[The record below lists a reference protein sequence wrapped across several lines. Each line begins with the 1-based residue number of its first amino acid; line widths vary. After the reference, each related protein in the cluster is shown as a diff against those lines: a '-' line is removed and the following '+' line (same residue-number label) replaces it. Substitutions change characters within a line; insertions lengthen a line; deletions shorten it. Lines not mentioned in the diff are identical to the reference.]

1 MLKHGFRQMF
11 LGMEQVSS
19 LSRLLNLHR
28 LLQQK
33 ESNQLKKENKIKKAF
48 VSVGACFCALLGMLT
63 ACTQPAPTSQESGYK
78 TMTVKKENR
87 LLTNSYSAVVKGRQS
102 VEIRPQVSGTITE
115 ICVKEGAKV
124 HKGQVLFVIDQ
135 VPYKAAL
142 QTALANVKSAEA
154 AVATA
159 RLTFDSKEELFKERV
174 VSDFDRQTAQNS
186 LLEAEASLAQA
197 KANETNARNDLSYT
211 VVRSPVDG
219 VAGMSSYRVG
229 ALVNSSIT
237 TPLLTVS
244 DDEEVYVYFSM
255 TENQMLSLLRQYG
268 SVDKALAGMPKVSLQ
283 LSDGVKYAHEGVI
296 DAISGTID
304 TGTGAVSLRAVFPNP
319 EGMLRNGSTATLVL
333 PYTKENA
340 LVVPQEATFEIQD
353 KVYVYKVN
361 ESGKAESAQ
370 VTVFPLNNG
379 QEYIVE
385 SGLQEGE
392 VIVAEGAGL
401 IQENTQILSL
411 HTEK

>member
-1 MLKHGFRQMF
+1 MF

-33 ESNQLKKENKIKKAF
+33 ESNQLKKENKMKKAF

-63 ACTQPAPTSQESGYK
+63 ACTQPASTSQESGYK

-197 KANETNARNDLSYT
+197 KTNETNARNDLSYT

-244 DDEEVYVYFSM
+244 DDKEVYVYFSM
-255 TENQMLSLLRQYG
+255 TENQMLSLIRQYG

-353 KVYVYKVN
+353 KVYVYKMN

>member
-1 MLKHGFRQMF
+1 MLKQGFKQMF

-19 LSRLLNLHR
+19 LFRLLNLHR

-33 ESNQLKKENKIKKAF
+33 ESNQLKKENKMKKAF

-159 RLTFDSKEELFKERV
+159 RLTSDSKEELYKERV

-244 DDEEVYVYFSM
+244 DDEEVYIYFSM

-268 SVDKALAGMPKVSLQ
+268 SVDQALAGMPKVSLQ

>member
-1 MLKHGFRQMF
+1 MF

-33 ESNQLKKENKIKKAF
+33 ESNQLKKENKMKKAF

-268 SVDKALAGMPKVSLQ
+268 SVDKSLAGMPKVSLQ

-304 TGTGAVSLRAVFPNP
+304 TGTGAASLRAVFPNP

>member
-1 MLKHGFRQMF
+1 M
-11 LGMEQVSS
+11 
-19 LSRLLNLHR
+19 
-28 LLQQK
+28 
-33 ESNQLKKENKIKKAF
+33 KKAF
-48 VSVGACFCALLGMLT
+48 VFVGTCLVTLLGLLT
-63 ACTQPAPTSQESGYK
+63 ACTQSAGTSQEGGYK

-102 VEIRPQVSGTITE
+102 VEIRPQVSGTITD

-124 HKGQVLFVIDQ
+124 QKGQVLFVIDQ
-135 VPYKAAL
+135 VPYQAAL
-142 QTALANVKSAEA
+142 QTAVANVKSAEA

-159 RLTFDSKEELFKERV
+159 RLTSDSKEELFKEKV
-174 VSDFDRQTAQNS
+174 VSDFDRQTARNS

-197 KANETNARNDLSYT
+197 KAAETNARNDLSYT
-211 VVRSPVDG
+211 VVRSPVNG

-244 DDEEVYVYFSM
+244 DDEEIYVYFSL
-255 TENQMLSLLRQYG
+255 TENQILSLVRQYG
-268 SVDKALAGMPKVSLQ
+268 SVEKALADMPKVSLL
-283 LSDGVKYAHEGVI
+283 LSDGTTYAHEGTV

-304 TGTGAVSLRAVFPNP
+304 TETGAISLRAVFPNP

-333 PYTKENA
+333 PYTKNDVM
-340 LVVPQEATFEIQD
+340 VVPQEATFEIQD

-361 ESGKAESAQ
+361 ADGKAESAQ

-385 SGLQEGE
+385 SGLQEGD

-401 IQENTQILSL
+401 IQENTQILSA

>member
-1 MLKHGFRQMF
+1 M
-11 LGMEQVSS
+11 
-19 LSRLLNLHR
+19 
-28 LLQQK
+28 
-33 ESNQLKKENKIKKAF
+33 KKAF
-48 VSVGACFCALLGMLT
+48 VFVGTCLVTLLGLLT
-63 ACTQPAPTSQESGYK
+63 ACTQSGGTSQEGGYK

-102 VEIRPQVSGTITE
+102 VEIRPQVSGTITD

-124 HKGQVLFVIDQ
+124 QKGQVLFVIDQ
-135 VPYKAAL
+135 VPYQAAL
-142 QTALANVKSAEA
+142 QTAVANVKSAEA

-159 RLTFDSKEELFKERV
+159 RLTSDSKEELFKEKV
-174 VSDFDRQTAQNS
+174 VSDFDRQTARNS

-197 KANETNARNDLSYT
+197 KAAETNARNDLSYT
-211 VVRSPVDG
+211 VVRSPVNG

-244 DDEEVYVYFSM
+244 DDEEIYVYFSL
-255 TENQMLSLLRQYG
+255 TENQILSLVRQYG
-268 SVDKALAGMPKVSLQ
+268 SVEKALAGMPKVSLL
-283 LSDGVKYAHEGVI
+283 LSDGTTYAHEGTV

-304 TGTGAVSLRAVFPNP
+304 TETGAISLRAVFPNP

-333 PYTKENA
+333 PYTKNDVM
-340 LVVPQEATFEIQD
+340 VVPQEATFEIQD

-361 ESGKAESAQ
+361 ADGKAESAQ

-385 SGLQEGE
+385 SGLQEGD

-401 IQENTQILSL
+401 IQENTQILSA

>member
-1 MLKHGFRQMF
+1 MF

-33 ESNQLKKENKIKKAF
+33 ESNQLKKENKMKKAF

-186 LLEAEASLAQA
+186 LWEAEASLAQA

>member
-1 MLKHGFRQMF
+1 M
-11 LGMEQVSS
+11 
-19 LSRLLNLHR
+19 
-28 LLQQK
+28 
-33 ESNQLKKENKIKKAF
+33 KKAF
-48 VSVGACFCALLGMLT
+48 VFVGTCLVTLLGLLT
-63 ACTQPAPTSQESGYK
+63 ACTQSGGTSQEGGYK

-102 VEIRPQVSGTITE
+102 VEIRPQVSGTITD

-124 HKGQVLFVIDQ
+124 QKGQVLFVIDQ
-135 VPYKAAL
+135 VPYQAAL
-142 QTALANVKSAEA
+142 QTAVANVKSAEA

-159 RLTFDSKEELFKERV
+159 RLTSDSKEELFKEKV
-174 VSDFDRQTAQNS
+174 VSDFDRQTARNS

-197 KANETNARNDLSYT
+197 KAAETNARNDLSYT
-211 VVRSPVDG
+211 VVRSPVNG

-244 DDEEVYVYFSM
+244 DDEEIYVYFSL
-255 TENQMLSLLRQYG
+255 TENQILSLVRQYG
-268 SVDKALAGMPKVSLQ
+268 SVEKALAGMPKVSLL
-283 LSDGVKYAHEGVI
+283 LSDGTTYAHEGTV

-304 TGTGAVSLRAVFPNP
+304 TETGAISLRAVFPNP
-319 EGMLRNGSTATLVL
+319 KGMLRNGSTATLVL
-333 PYTKENA
+333 PYTKNDV

-361 ESGKAESAQ
+361 KEGKAESAQ
-370 VTVFPLNNG
+370 MTVFPLNNG

-385 SGLQEGE
+385 SGLQEGD

-401 IQENTQILSL
+401 IQENTQILSA
-411 HTEK
+411 HTEE

>member
-28 LLQQK
+28 LLQQN
-33 ESNQLKKENKIKKAF
+33 ESNQLQKENKMKKAF

-244 DDEEVYVYFSM
+244 DDKEVYVYFSM

-268 SVDKALAGMPKVSLQ
+268 SVDKSLAGMPKVSLQ

-385 SGLQEGE
+385 SGLLEGE

>member
-1 MLKHGFRQMF
+1 MF

-33 ESNQLKKENKIKKAF
+33 ESNQLKKENKMKKAF

-154 AVATA
+154 VVATA

-268 SVDKALAGMPKVSLQ
+268 SVDKSLAGMPKVSLQ

>member
-1 MLKHGFRQMF
+1 M
-11 LGMEQVSS
+11 
-19 LSRLLNLHR
+19 
-28 LLQQK
+28 
-33 ESNQLKKENKIKKAF
+33 KKAF
-48 VSVGACFCALLGMLT
+48 VFVGTCLVTLLGLLT
-63 ACTQPAPTSQESGYK
+63 ACTQSAGTSQEGGYK

-102 VEIRPQVSGTITE
+102 VEIRPQVSGTIID

-124 HKGQVLFVIDQ
+124 QKGQVLFVIDQ
-135 VPYKAAL
+135 VPYQAAL
-142 QTALANVKSAEA
+142 QTAVANVKSAEA

-159 RLTFDSKEELFKERV
+159 RLTSDSKEELFKEKV
-174 VSDFDRQTAQNS
+174 VSDFDRQTARNS

-197 KANETNARNDLSYT
+197 KAAETNARNDLSYT
-211 VVRSPVDG
+211 VVRSPVNG

-244 DDEEVYVYFSM
+244 DDEEIYVYFSL
-255 TENQMLSLLRQYG
+255 TENQILSLVRQYG
-268 SVDKALAGMPKVSLQ
+268 SVEKALADMPKVSLL
-283 LSDGVKYAHEGVI
+283 LSDDTTYAHEGTV

-304 TGTGAVSLRAVFPNP
+304 TETGAISLRAVFPNP

-333 PYTKENA
+333 PYTKNDVM
-340 LVVPQEATFEIQD
+340 VVPQEATFEIQD

-361 ESGKAESAQ
+361 KEGKAESAQ

-385 SGLQEGE
+385 SGLQEGD

-401 IQENTQILSL
+401 IQENTQILSV

>member
-1 MLKHGFRQMF
+1 M
-11 LGMEQVSS
+11 
-19 LSRLLNLHR
+19 
-28 LLQQK
+28 
-33 ESNQLKKENKIKKAF
+33 KKAF

-115 ICVKEGAKV
+115 IFVKEGAKV

>member
-33 ESNQLKKENKIKKAF
+33 ESNQLKKENKKKAF

-211 VVRSPVDG
+211 VVRNPVDG

-268 SVDKALAGMPKVSLQ
+268 SVDKSLAGMPKVSLQ

>member
-1 MLKHGFRQMF
+1 MF

-33 ESNQLKKENKIKKAF
+33 ESNQLKKENKMKKAF

-135 VPYKAAL
+135 IPYKAAL

-244 DDEEVYVYFSM
+244 DDKEVYVYFSM

>member
-1 MLKHGFRQMF
+1 M
-11 LGMEQVSS
+11 
-19 LSRLLNLHR
+19 
-28 LLQQK
+28 
-33 ESNQLKKENKIKKAF
+33 KKAF

-268 SVDKALAGMPKVSLQ
+268 SVDKSLAGIPKVSLQ

-319 EGMLRNGSTATLVL
+319 EGMLQNGSTATLVL

>member
-1 MLKHGFRQMF
+1 M
-11 LGMEQVSS
+11 
-19 LSRLLNLHR
+19 
-28 LLQQK
+28 
-33 ESNQLKKENKIKKAF
+33 KKAF
-48 VSVGACFCALLGMLT
+48 VFVGTCLVTLLGLLT
-63 ACTQPAPTSQESGYK
+63 ACTQSAGTSQEGGYK

-87 LLTNSYSAVVKGRQS
+87 LLTNSYSAVMKGRQS
-102 VEIRPQVSGTITE
+102 VEIRPQVSGTITD

-124 HKGQVLFVIDQ
+124 QKGQVLFVIDQ
-135 VPYKAAL
+135 VPYQAAL
-142 QTALANVKSAEA
+142 QTAVANVKSAEA

-159 RLTFDSKEELFKERV
+159 RLTSDSKEELFKEKV
-174 VSDFDRQTAQNS
+174 VSDFDRQTARNS

-197 KANETNARNDLSYT
+197 KAAETNARNDLSYT
-211 VVRSPVDG
+211 VVRSPVNG

-244 DDEEVYVYFSM
+244 DDEEIYVYFSL
-255 TENQMLSLLRQYG
+255 TENQILSLVRQYG
-268 SVDKALAGMPKVSLQ
+268 SVEKALAGMPKVSLL
-283 LSDGVKYAHEGVI
+283 LSDGTTYAHEGTV

-304 TGTGAVSLRAVFPNP
+304 TETGAISLRAVFPNP

-333 PYTKENA
+333 PYTKNDVM
-340 LVVPQEATFEIQD
+340 VVPQEATFEIQD

-361 ESGKAESAQ
+361 KEGKAESAQ

-385 SGLQEGE
+385 SGLQEGD
-392 VIVAEGAGL
+392 VIVTEGAGL
-401 IQENTQILSL
+401 IQENTQILSV

>member
-1 MLKHGFRQMF
+1 MLKHGFGQMF

>member
-19 LSRLLNLHR
+19 LSRLLNLHQ

-33 ESNQLKKENKIKKAF
+33 ESNQLKKENKMKKAF

>member
-1 MLKHGFRQMF
+1 M
-11 LGMEQVSS
+11 
-19 LSRLLNLHR
+19 
-28 LLQQK
+28 
-33 ESNQLKKENKIKKAF
+33 KKAF
-48 VSVGACFCALLGMLT
+48 VFVGTCLVTLLGLLT
-63 ACTQPAPTSQESGYK
+63 ACTQSAGTSQEGGYK

-102 VEIRPQVSGTITE
+102 VEIRPQVSGTITD

-124 HKGQVLFVIDQ
+124 QKGQVLFVIDQ
-135 VPYKAAL
+135 VPYQAAL
-142 QTALANVKSAEA
+142 QTAVANVKSAEA

-159 RLTFDSKEELFKERV
+159 RLTSDSKEELFKEKV
-174 VSDFDRQTAQNS
+174 VSDFDRQTARNS
-186 LLEAEASLAQA
+186 LLEAEAGLAQA
-197 KANETNARNDLSYT
+197 KAAETNARNDLSYT
-211 VVRSPVDG
+211 VVRSPVNG

-244 DDEEVYVYFSM
+244 DDEEIYVYFSL
-255 TENQMLSLLRQYG
+255 TENQILSLVRQYG
-268 SVDKALAGMPKVSLQ
+268 SVEKALAGMPKVSLL
-283 LSDGVKYAHEGVI
+283 LSDGTTYAHEGTV

-304 TGTGAVSLRAVFPNP
+304 TETGAISLRAVFPNP

-333 PYTKENA
+333 PYTKNDVM
-340 LVVPQEATFEIQD
+340 VVPQEATFEIQD

-361 ESGKAESAQ
+361 KEGKAESAQ

-385 SGLQEGE
+385 SGLQEGD
-392 VIVAEGAGL
+392 VIVPEGAGL
-401 IQENTQILSL
+401 IQENTQILSV

>member
-1 MLKHGFRQMF
+1 M
-11 LGMEQVSS
+11 
-19 LSRLLNLHR
+19 
-28 LLQQK
+28 
-33 ESNQLKKENKIKKAF
+33 KKAF
-48 VSVGACFCALLGMLT
+48 VFVGTCLVTLLGLLT
-63 ACTQPAPTSQESGYK
+63 ACTQSAGTSQEGGYK

-87 LLTNSYSAVVKGRQS
+87 LLTNSYSAVMKGRQS
-102 VEIRPQVSGTITE
+102 VEIRPQVSGTITD

-124 HKGQVLFVIDQ
+124 QKGQVLFVIDQ
-135 VPYKAAL
+135 VPYQAAL
-142 QTALANVKSAEA
+142 QTAVANVKSAEA

-159 RLTFDSKEELFKERV
+159 RLTSDSKEELFKEKV
-174 VSDFDRQTAQNS
+174 VSDFDRQTARNS
-186 LLEAEASLAQA
+186 LLEAEAGLAQA
-197 KANETNARNDLSYT
+197 KAAETNARNDLSYT
-211 VVRSPVDG
+211 VVRSPVNG

-244 DDEEVYVYFSM
+244 DDEEIYVYFSL
-255 TENQMLSLLRQYG
+255 TENQILSLVRQYG
-268 SVDKALAGMPKVSLQ
+268 SVEKALAGMPKVSLL
-283 LSDGVKYAHEGVI
+283 LSDGTTYAHEGTV

-304 TGTGAVSLRAVFPNP
+304 TETGAISLRAVFPNP

-333 PYTKENA
+333 PYTKNDVM
-340 LVVPQEATFEIQD
+340 VVPQEATFEIQD

-361 ESGKAESAQ
+361 KEGKAESAQ
-370 VTVFPLNNG
+370 VTVFPLNSG

-385 SGLQEGE
+385 SGLQEGD

-401 IQENTQILSL
+401 IQENTQILSV

>member
-1 MLKHGFRQMF
+1 M
-11 LGMEQVSS
+11 
-19 LSRLLNLHR
+19 
-28 LLQQK
+28 
-33 ESNQLKKENKIKKAF
+33 KKAF

-135 VPYKAAL
+135 VPYK
-142 QTALANVKSAEA
+142 ALANVKSAEA

-268 SVDKALAGMPKVSLQ
+268 SVDKSLAGMPKVSLQ

>member
-1 MLKHGFRQMF
+1 M
-11 LGMEQVSS
+11 
-19 LSRLLNLHR
+19 
-28 LLQQK
+28 
-33 ESNQLKKENKIKKAF
+33 KKAF
-48 VSVGACFCALLGMLT
+48 VWVGTCLVTLLGLLT
-63 ACTQPAPTSQESGYK
+63 ACTQSAGTSQEGGYK

-102 VEIRPQVSGTITE
+102 VEIRPQVSGTITD

-124 HKGQVLFVIDQ
+124 QKGQVLFVIDQ
-135 VPYKAAL
+135 VPYQAAL
-142 QTALANVKSAEA
+142 QTAVANVKSAEA

-159 RLTFDSKEELFKERV
+159 RLTSDSKEELFQEKV
-174 VSDFDRQTAQNS
+174 VSDFDRQTARNS

-197 KANETNARNDLSYT
+197 KAAETNARNDLSYT
-211 VVRSPVDG
+211 VVRSPVNG

-244 DDEEVYVYFSM
+244 DDEEIYVYFSL
-255 TENQMLSLLRQYG
+255 TENQILSLVRQYG
-268 SVDKALAGMPKVSLQ
+268 SVEKALAGMPKVSLQ
-283 LSDGVKYAHEGVI
+283 LSDGTTYAHEGTV

-304 TGTGAVSLRAVFPNP
+304 TETGAISLRAVFPNP

-333 PYTKENA
+333 PYTKNA
-340 LVVPQEATFEIQD
+340 VLVVPQEATFEIQD

-361 ESGKAESAQ
+361 ADGKAESAQ

-385 SGLQEGE
+385 SGLKEGD

-401 IQENTQILSL
+401 IQENTQILSV

>member
-1 MLKHGFRQMF
+1 MF

-33 ESNQLKKENKIKKAF
+33 ESNQLKKENKMKKAF

-159 RLTFDSKEELFKERV
+159 RLTFDSKEELYKERV

-304 TGTGAVSLRAVFPNP
+304 TGTGAVSLRAVFPNL

>member
-1 MLKHGFRQMF
+1 MF

-33 ESNQLKKENKIKKAF
+33 ESNQLKKENKMKKAF

-135 VPYKAAL
+135 VPYKATL

>member
-33 ESNQLKKENKIKKAF
+33 ESNQLTKENKMKKAF

-268 SVDKALAGMPKVSLQ
+268 SVDKSLAGMPKVSLQ

>member
-19 LSRLLNLHR
+19 LSRLKNLHR

-33 ESNQLKKENKIKKAF
+33 ESNQLKKENKMKKAF

-268 SVDKALAGMPKVSLQ
+268 SVDKSLAGMPKVSLQ

>member
-1 MLKHGFRQMF
+1 MF

-33 ESNQLKKENKIKKAF
+33 ESNQLKKENKMKKAF
-48 VSVGACFCALLGMLT
+48 VSVGAYFCALLGMLT

-87 LLTNSYSAVVKGRQS
+87 LLTNSYSAIVKGRQS

-159 RLTFDSKEELFKERV
+159 RLTFDSKEELYKERV

-186 LLEAEASLAQA
+186 LWEAEASLAQA

>member
-1 MLKHGFRQMF
+1 M
-11 LGMEQVSS
+11 
-19 LSRLLNLHR
+19 
-28 LLQQK
+28 
-33 ESNQLKKENKIKKAF
+33 KKAF
-48 VSVGACFCALLGMLT
+48 VFVGTCLVTLLGLLT
-63 ACTQPAPTSQESGYK
+63 ACTQSAGTSQEGGYK

-102 VEIRPQVSGTITE
+102 VEIRPQVSGTITD

-124 HKGQVLFVIDQ
+124 QKGQVLFVIDQ
-135 VPYKAAL
+135 VPYQAAL
-142 QTALANVKSAEA
+142 QTAVANVKSAEA

-159 RLTFDSKEELFKERV
+159 RLTSDSKEELFKEKV
-174 VSDFDRQTAQNS
+174 VSDFDRQTARNS

-197 KANETNARNDLSYT
+197 KAAETNARNDLSYT
-211 VVRSPVDG
+211 VVRSPVNG

-229 ALVNSSIT
+229 TLVNSSIT

-244 DDEEVYVYFSM
+244 DDEEIYVYFSL
-255 TENQMLSLLRQYG
+255 TENQILSLVRQYG
-268 SVDKALAGMPKVSLQ
+268 SVEKALAGMPKVSLQ
-283 LSDGVKYAHEGVI
+283 LSDGTTYAHEGTV

-304 TGTGAVSLRAVFPNP
+304 TETGAISLRAVFPNP

-333 PYTKENA
+333 PYTKNDV

-361 ESGKAESAQ
+361 ADGKAESAQ
-370 VTVFPLNNG
+370 VAVFPLNNG

-385 SGLQEGE
+385 SGLQEGD

-401 IQENTQILSL
+401 IQENTQILSV
-411 HTEK
+411 HTEE

>member
-1 MLKHGFRQMF
+1 MF

-19 LSRLLNLHR
+19 LSRLLNLHQ

-33 ESNQLKKENKIKKAF
+33 ESNQLKKENKMKKAF

-63 ACTQPAPTSQESGYK
+63 ACTQSAPTSQESGYK

>member
-1 MLKHGFRQMF
+1 M
-11 LGMEQVSS
+11 
-19 LSRLLNLHR
+19 
-28 LLQQK
+28 
-33 ESNQLKKENKIKKAF
+33 KKAF
-48 VSVGACFCALLGMLT
+48 VFVGTCLVTLLGLLT
-63 ACTQPAPTSQESGYK
+63 ACTQSAGTSQEGGYK

-102 VEIRPQVSGTITE
+102 VEIRPQVSGTITD

-124 HKGQVLFVIDQ
+124 QKGQVLFVIDQ
-135 VPYKAAL
+135 VPYQAAL
-142 QTALANVKSAEA
+142 QTAVANVKSAEA

-159 RLTFDSKEELFKERV
+159 RLTSDSKEELFKEKV
-174 VSDFDRQTAQNS
+174 VSDFDRQTARNS

-197 KANETNARNDLSYT
+197 KAAETNARNDLSYT
-211 VVRSPVDG
+211 VVRSPVNG

-244 DDEEVYVYFSM
+244 DDEEIYVYFSL
-255 TENQMLSLLRQYG
+255 TENQILSLVRQYG
-268 SVDKALAGMPKVSLQ
+268 SVEKALADMPKVSLL
-283 LSDGVKYAHEGVI
+283 LSDDTTYAHEGTV

-304 TGTGAVSLRAVFPNP
+304 TETGAISLRAVFPNP

-333 PYTKENA
+333 PYTKNDVM
-340 LVVPQEATFEIQD
+340 VVPQEATFEIQD

-361 ESGKAESAQ
+361 KEGKAESAQ

-385 SGLQEGE
+385 SGLQEGD

-401 IQENTQILSL
+401 IQENTQILSV